1 MATISVILPIYN
13 EETLIEELVSRVVL
27 NLQQVTEDY
36 EIILIDDGSIDESWK
51 NIVSITEINQKLRAI
66 KFSKNFGHHYAI
78 SAGLKH
84 SSGDWVIVMDSDL
97 QDRPE
102 VIPDLYRKTLEGYDV
117 VFVSRKNRPE
127 NWIYLI
133 TQRIYYFFLNRISGI
148 KFDSNQANFSIISRK
163 VVESYKKL
171 NESTV
176 FYGSSILWLGFKRTS
191 IDAVHGV
198 RHSGKPSYTFKKR
211 VKLGLDIVLSFSDR
225 PLKFAILLGLMMSL
239 TSLLLGIN
247 IVYRAT
253 TQGFSV
259 VGWSSLIATIFF
271 TSGIVLVVLGI
282 IGLYLG
288 EVFKQVKNRP
298 QYIIDTIIN

>member
-1 MATISVILPIYN
+1 MVTISVILPIYN
-13 EETLIEELVSRVVL
+13 EATLIDELVNRVVL
-27 NLQQVTEDY
+27 NLKQVTEDY

-84 SSGDWVIVMDSDL
+84 YSGVWVIVMDSDL

-176 FYGSSILWLGFKRTS
+176 
-191 IDAVHGV
+191 
-198 RHSGKPSYTFKKR
+198 
-211 VKLGLDIVLSFSDR
+211 
-225 PLKFAILLGLMMSL
+225 
-239 TSLLLGIN
+239 
-247 IVYRAT
+247 
-253 TQGFSV
+253 
-259 VGWSSLIATIFF
+259 
-271 TSGIVLVVLGI
+271 LVMVI
-282 IGLYLG
+282 R
-288 EVFKQVKNRP
+288 F
-298 QYIIDTIIN
+298 